1 MVAASRPLP
10 PSTLSAIAAGQ
21 GFLSYGSSGASVA
34 QLKSLLGAAGGTSL
48 TGDTYDL
55 ATLQAVREFQAAQGL
70 PSKGY
75 LDQRTLE
82 KLVARVPPGVALP
95 ALDPAEI
102 DTLRARLGGTATR
115 SAPQLGAPTPAGA
128 RPLRDLINTGETRAV
143 TPLPVGAPAATR
155 DRAPA
160 ATRDRT
166 PPTAPTLTPT
176 TAPTNTTPA
185 ADTPALARG
194 ATGAPVRQL
203 QDGLVR
209 LGLLDEGTKRAGYG
223 NFGPATESSVRAL
236 QTSLGLPVT
245 GQLDARTRA
254 ALDTITQAPTTTTD
268 NPDVTRAMQ
277 AALKAK
283 GLLPSPSG
291 RLDEATTTAL
301 KAFQA
306 QRRIQQTGV
315 LGPQTFGALLGR
327 GASVG
332 HWPVPG
338 YSGIN
343 HADKYG
349 EGEGEFGT
357 PRAGGRV
364 HKGIDIEAPV
374 GARVES
380 YGPGSVVYAGQMD
393 GYGNTVIVQHPG
405 GRQTVYAHLGRIDV
419 DEGQSVDAAT
429 RLGTIGRSGNVPS
442 SGDAHLHFEL
452 REGAS
457 GVLTGRA
464 VDPLPYLRGR

>member
-21 GFLSYGSSGASVA
+21 GFLSYGSSGAPVA
-34 QLKSLLGAAGGTSL
+34 QLKSLLGAAGSSAPL
-48 TGDTYDL
+48 TGDTYDF
-55 ATLQAVREFQAAQGL
+55 ATLTAVREFQAAQGL

-102 DTLRARLGGTATR
+102 DALRARLGNTSTR
-115 SAPQLGAPTPAGA
+115 TAPQLGAPTPAGA

-143 TPLPVGAPAATR
+143 TPLPVSV
-155 DRAPA
+155 PA

-166 PPTAPTLTPT
+166 PPSAPTLTPT
-176 TAPTNTTPA
+176 TAPTNTTPT

-194 ATGAPVRQL
+194 ATGAPVRHI
-203 QDGLVR
+203 QDGLVK
-209 LGLLDEGTKRAGYG
+209 LGLLDEATKRAGYG
-223 NFGPATESSVRAL
+223 NFGPATESGVRAL
-236 QTSLGLPVT
+236 QTSLGLGAT

-254 ALDTITQAPTTTTD
+254 ALDTITQAPAIITD

-277 AALKAK
+277 AALNAK
-283 GLLPSPSG
+283 GLLASPSG
-291 RLDEATTTAL
+291 QLDEATTTAL
-301 KAFQA
+301 KSFQA

-327 GASVG
+327 GASAG

-374 GARVES
+374 GTRVES

>member
-1 MVAASRPLP
+1 MVAAARPLP

-21 GFLSYGSSGASVA
+21 GFLSYGSSGTPVA

-48 TGDTYDL
+48 TGDTYDF

-102 DTLRARLGGTATR
+102 DALRARFGGTSTR
-115 SAPQLGAPTPAGA
+115 TAPQLGAPTPAGA

-143 TPLPVGAPAATR
+143 TPLPVTA
-155 DRAPA
+155 
-160 ATRDRT
+160 RDRT
-166 PPTAPTLTPT
+166 TTTPTPT
-176 TAPTNTTPA
+176 TTTPTPTTTTPTTPA
-185 ADTPALARG
+185 ADTPVLARG

-236 QTSLGLPVT
+236 QTSLGLSAT

-254 ALDTITQAPTTTTD
+254 ALDTITQAPATLTD

-315 LGPQTFGALLGR
+315 LGPQTYSALLGR
-327 GASVG
+327 GASDG

-343 HADKYG
+343 HADKHG

-364 HKGIDIEAPV
+364 HKGVDIQAPV

-419 DEGQSVDAAT
+419 GVGQSVDAAT
-429 RLGTIGRSGNVPS
+429 QLGTIGRSGNVPR